1 MALSEERVQLSAG
14 GLMPIGKELLPSVTH
29 KHTNHFQKL
38 CIKAMIYY
46 YIIAN
51 GNGHHL
57 FGHPAAERNQQES
70 DPRQGN
76 SSINR

>member
-1 MALSEERVQLSAG
+1 
-14 GLMPIGKELLPSVTH
+14 
-29 KHTNHFQKL
+29 
-38 CIKAMIYY
+38 MIYY

-76 SSINR
+76 SSIKTDEHQNTRNV

>member
-1 MALSEERVQLSAG
+1 
-14 GLMPIGKELLPSVTH
+14 
-29 KHTNHFQKL
+29 
-38 CIKAMIYY
+38 MIYY

-70 DPRQGN
+70 DPRQGD
-76 SSINR
+76 SSINRWASKHPKCLMVYQRKVCISRNIQITKANQRTNTTQQDTFR

>member
-1 MALSEERVQLSAG
+1 
-14 GLMPIGKELLPSVTH
+14 
-29 KHTNHFQKL
+29 
-38 CIKAMIYY
+38 MIYY